1 MADDLTPS
9 EWLSRLS
16 QKIADRAPL
25 LALWDRYY
33 DGDHDLPVGPAQ
45 HSEAFRRFQAK
56 ARMNLCAMPVE
67 SVVDRLRVN
76 GITDGSD
83 GAALDQ
89 TLFSWWQANRMD
101 ARQSTLYR
109 YALRHGVAFLI
120 VGAHPSRP
128 KVPRWTVESARSVAV
143 EVDPADPMVRR
154 AAVRLWLDELAKTW
168 NATLWLPGARYSF
181 RMKSSGISGEGAP
194 SGPSSW
200 EQVGQPAKSPK
211 SIPVIPFSNG
221 DELTDGVA
229 EFAKGID
236 IQDRLNLSILNR
248 LSAERYAAY
257 RQRWVSNLDLEED
270 ENGDAV
276 QPFVPGVTELW
287 VAGSPDIGGSEV
299 KFGDFAQTDT
309 TQMLHG
315 VSSDIKAFMAV
326 TGTPVYYMPGDLT
339 NIGADTI
346 AALDAGHLSKCR
358 QRQVLWG
365 EAYEEGLA
373 VSAEIVG
380 VEGDLSFSE
389 VQWERPENW
398 HPTQVADLVSKQV
411 GAGIPL
417 PVVMEDMGKSPQY
430 VTRLRQEMAGD
441 QARRVIGGRAA
452 AP

>member
-1 MADDLTPS
+1 MADLTPLQ
-9 EWLSRLS
+9 WLTRLS
-16 QKIADRAPL
+16 QQIADRAPL
-25 LALWDRYY
+25 LDLWDRYY

-45 HSEAFRRFQAK
+45 HTDAFRRFQAK
-56 ARMNLCAMPVE
+56 ARMNLCAMPVD

-76 GITDGSD
+76 GITDGSES
-83 GAALDQ
+83 AELDP
-89 TLFSWWQANRMD
+89 TLFSWWQKNRMD

-109 YALRHGVAFLI
+109 YALRHGVSFLI
-120 VGAHPSRP
+120 VGAHPSKP
-128 KVPRWTVESARSVAV
+128 KVPRWTIESARSVAV
-143 EVDPADPMVRR
+143 AVDPADPMVRR
-154 AAVRLWLDELAKTW
+154 AAARLWSDPLTQKW
-168 NATLWLPGARYSF
+168 HATLWLPGARFSYQ
-181 RMKSSGISGEGAP
+181 MKASVHSGMEVPTGA
-194 SGPSSW
+194 SAW
-200 EQVGQPAKSPK
+200 EQVGSAVKSPK

-257 RQRWVSNLDLEED
+257 RQRWVSNLDIEED
-270 ENGDAV
+270 EDGNAI
-276 QPFVPGVTELW
+276 QPFIPGVTELW
-287 VAGSPDIGGSEV
+287 VAGQPEIGGNEV

-309 TQMLHG
+309 TQMLLG

-358 QRQVLWG
+358 QRQALWG
-365 EAYEEGLA
+365 EAYEEALG

-398 HPTQVADLVSKQV
+398 HPTQVADLVTKQV
-411 GAGIPL
+411 GAGVPL

-430 VTRLRQEMAGD
+430 VTRLRQEMAAEGM
-441 QARRVIGGRAA
+441 RRVIGGRAA